1 LYALIEAVLPGR
13 VSPYPPTDDVG
24 VRVWIDE
31 PSIVP
36 SGQSSIAVEWPIV
49 AVYDGAD
56 MAQVAGLD
64 DLISRIW
71 DACETARSTT
81 PLQSRPGVHTGT
93 RPGSDTGSRRTQ
105 TITVRRIISARTLC
119 EPGALDESPVPPEP
133 LSSEV

>member
-81 PLQSRPGVHTGT
+81 PLQSRPGVHTG
-93 RPGSDTGSRRTQ
+93 SRRTQ